1 LFQDAKLFRVRKFDF
16 HLRHLLVIGILAIS
30 FSISAMVRSQAA
42 DYGFQLNEFDPFFN
56 YRATQYLLDNGLN
69 AYVHWHDTM
78 SWYPTGRDVFSTSQ
92 VPLHVTDA
100 ILYKIFG
107 GGTSLY
113 DFTIIFPVI
122 FGSMTA
128 IVIFALVRVLG
139 GTSAGLFASLF
150 VAISPPIIVRGTIG
164 WFKSEPLGLF
174 YGLLGVYLFLSG
186 LKSENKKIAISKLVG
201 GGFFLAL
208 GFASW
213 GGIEFFLLPLGIFFI
228 ALPFI
233 RKDHNFLLWAVP
245 LFVAV
250 TMIISGGL
258 FARPG
263 PSFVFGARGLA
274 MIGPTILLVI
284 IIFIQKYSK
293 EQHRIR
299 NSLLVLVAL
308 IIIGGA
314 VLSVTA
320 FGSVSFRYLN
330 AMNPFLTSEDPLVDS
345 VAEHATPTLAQNF
358 SYFSV
363 LMLFAGLG
371 IWLEFRKKN
380 GDQNSSIFSLKNEM
394 IVFALIIGIAGA
406 YAGSTFSR
414 LELLTAT
421 SVIILSS
428 IGLAALVSSVLK
440 QENKQ
445 LHITEPPKKGGSAR
459 KETPTKKT
467 IDLFGRVPKIAFVAV
482 IVALLIVPS
491 LYPVNANWISMTK
504 SPPTILNGGSNF
516 AISTSDWPDAL
527 NWIKNNTPTNSVV
540 ASWWDY
546 GYWIQTLGGRTTLAD
561 NATIDTSVIANIA
574 RILMSSPDDAWNML
588 NKAGANYVL
597 VYVVGQKFTSN
608 NQDLYILGGGGDESK
623 KQWFMKI
630 GGLDSSKYLQD
641 DSFTPTDYFW
651 QDTLLGK
658 MFPFTPLTY
667 YDPNTHNESPTY
679 TTGYTA
685 IYSKTIKYPANGTG
699 PLRLVYSS
707 QSLDRKDSGVFSGVL
722 IYQVNP
728 DYKPHAVI
736 PSSTLQRNSS
746 SILPQNNSTIVKPT
760 TITGS
765 SGNIAVID
773 TKFGEIKFRLFDNI
787 APKTTANFVKL
798 ANSGFYN
805 GTIFH
810 RIMPGFVIQGGD
822 PNTIKGDRSTWG
834 LGDAG
839 HTVPPE
845 FSTSLNFT
853 KYMVG
858 MARGVD
864 VNSGSSQFFITLGDA
879 PWLNDQYTLFG
890 EVVSGQDVVDKIA
903 SLKTTTDN
911 NQPVDAD
918 SARVSKISIET
929 SNNTAK

>member
-1 LFQDAKLFRVRKFDF
+1 VKKFDF
-16 HLRHLLVIGILAIS
+16 HLRHLLVIGILIIS
-30 FSISAMVRSQAA
+30 FSISALVRSQAA

-78 SWYPTGRDVFSTSQ
+78 SWYPTGRDVFATAQ

-100 ILYKIFG
+100 VLYKIFG
-107 GGTSLY
+107 GGMSLY
-113 DFTIIFPVI
+113 DFTIIFPVV

-128 IVIFALVRVLG
+128 IIIFALVRVLA

-150 VAISPPIIVRGTIG
+150 FALSPPIIVRGTIG

-186 LKSENKKIAISKLVG
+186 LKSKNKKVAIAKLVG
-201 GGFFLAL
+201 GGFFLAV

-213 GGIEFFLLPLGIFFI
+213 GGIEFFLLPLGLFFV

-233 RKDHNFLLWAVP
+233 RKDHKFLLWAVP
-245 LFVAV
+245 LFVAI
-250 TMIISGGL
+250 TMIIAGGL

-263 PSFVFGARGLA
+263 PSFVFGVRGLA
-274 MIGPTILLVI
+274 MIGPAILLVVI
-284 IIFIQKYSK
+284 ILIQKYSK
-293 EQHRIR
+293 EQHRMR
-299 NSLLVLVAL
+299 NSLLVLAAL
-308 IIIGGA
+308 VIIGGA
-314 VLSVTA
+314 VLASSSMH
-320 FGSVSFRYLN
+320 SVSFRYLN
-330 AMNPFLTSEDPLVDS
+330 AINPFLTSEDPLVDS

-358 SYFSV
+358 SYFSI

-371 IWLEFRKKN
+371 IWLAFRKKN
-380 GDQNSSIFSLKNEM
+380 GDPNASIFSLKNEM
-394 IVFALIIGIAGA
+394 IVFALIIGIVGA

-428 IGLAALVSSVLK
+428 IGLAIVTADIFKRGNKPVTFVESS
-440 QENKQ
+440 
-445 LHITEPPKKGGSAR
+445 KKGGGSK
-459 KETPTKKT
+459 KEIPTKKT
-467 IDLFGRVPKIAFVAV
+467 NEFLGRVPKIAFVV
-482 IVALLIVPS
+482 VVVALLLVPT
-491 LYPVNANWISMTK
+491 LYPVDANWISITK

-516 AISTSDWPDAL
+516 AIATNDWPDAL
-527 NWIKNNTPTNSVV
+527 NWIKNNTPKDSVV

-546 GYWIQTLGGRTTLAD
+546 GYWVQTLGERKTLAD

-574 RILMSSPDDAWNML
+574 RMLLASPDEAWKML

-597 VYVVGQKFTSN
+597 VYVVGQKFVSN
-608 NQDLYILGGGGDESK
+608 GQDLYILGGGGDESK

-630 GGLDSSKYLQD
+630 GGLDSTKFLQD

-651 QDTLLGK
+651 KNTLLGQ

-685 IYSKTIKYPANGTG
+685 IYSKTVKYAENGTG

-707 QSLDRKDSGVFSGVL
+707 PSLDRKDSGVISGVL

-728 DYKPHAVI
+728 DYKSLTGTTSA
-736 PSSTLQRNSS
+736 STQGNSS
-746 SILPQNNSTIVKPT
+746 STSALQGNSSSTTTVNSTST
-760 TITGS
+760 TTTSGS
-765 SGNIAVID
+765 IAVIN
-773 TKFGEIKFRLFDNI
+773 TKFGEIKFKLFDNV
-787 APKTTANFVKL
+787 APKTTANFIKL
-798 ANSGFYN
+798 ANSGFYDN
-805 GTIFH
+805 TVFH

-839 HTVPPE
+839 YTIPPE
-845 FSTSLNFT
+845 FSSSLNFT

-858 MARGVD
+858 MARGND
-864 VNSGSSQFFITLGDA
+864 VNSGSSQFFITVGDA
-879 PWLNDQYTLFG
+879 PWLNNQYTLFG
-890 EVVSGQDVVDKIA
+890 QVVSGQDVVDKIA
-903 SLKTTTDN
+903 ALKTDSTT
-911 NQPVDAD
+911 NQPVDAEA
-918 SARVSKISIET
+918 ARVTTIAIESSNSTSK
-929 SNNTAK
+929 

>member
-1 LFQDAKLFRVRKFDF
+1 MLQDAKLFSVRKFDF
-16 HLRHLLVIGILAIS
+16 HLRHLLVIGILIIS
-30 FSISAMVRSQAA
+30 FSISALVRSQAA

-56 YRATQYLLDNGLN
+56 YRATQYLVDNGLN
-69 AYVHWHDTM
+69 AYVHWHDDM
-78 SWYPTGRDVFSTSQ
+78 SWYPTGRDVFATAQ

-100 ILYKIFG
+100 VLYKIFG
-107 GGTSLY
+107 GGMSLY
-113 DFTIIFPVI
+113 DFTIIFPVV
-122 FGSMTA
+122 FGSMTT

-150 VAISPPIIVRGTIG
+150 FALSPPIIVRGTIG

-186 LKSENKKIAISKLVG
+186 LKSENKKIAVSKLVG
-201 GGFFLAL
+201 GGFFLAV

-213 GGIEFFLLPLGIFFI
+213 GGIEFFLLPLGLFFI

-233 RKDHNFLLWAVP
+233 RKDHKFLLWAVP

-250 TMIISGGL
+250 TMIIAGGL

-263 PSFVFGARGLA
+263 PTFVFGMRGFA
-274 MIGPTILLVI
+274 MIGPAILLVI
-284 IIFIQKYSK
+284 TILIQKYSK

-299 NSLLVLVAL
+299 NSLLALAAL
-308 IIIGGA
+308 IIIGLV
-314 VLSVTA
+314 VLSA
-320 FGSVSFRYLN
+320 GSLHSASFRYLN

-371 IWLEFRKKN
+371 IWLVFRKRN
-380 GDQNSSIFSLKNEM
+380 GDPNASRFSIKNEM
-394 IVFALIIGIAGA
+394 IVFALIIGIVGA
-406 YAGSTFSR
+406 YSGSTFSR

-428 IGLAALVSSVLK
+428 IGLAILIKDILKRQNTPVKFVESS
-440 QENKQ
+440 
-445 LHITEPPKKGGSAR
+445 KKGTGSK
-459 KETPTKKT
+459 KEIPTKKT
-467 IDLFGRVPKIAFVAV
+467 SELLGRIPKIAFVAV
-482 IVALLIVPS
+482 IVALLLVPT
-491 LYPVNANWISMTK
+491 LYPVNANWITITK

-527 NWIKNNTPTNSVV
+527 NWIKNNTPKDSVV

-546 GYWIQTLGGRTTLAD
+546 GYWVQTLGERKTLAD
-561 NATIDTSVIANIA
+561 NSTVDTNIIANIA
-574 RILMSSPDDAWNML
+574 RMLLASPDEAWKML

-597 VYVVGQKFTSN
+597 VYVVGQKFVSN
-608 NQDLYILGGGGDESK
+608 GQDLYVLGGGGDESK

-630 GGLDSSKYLQD
+630 GGLDSTKFLQD

-651 QDTLLGK
+651 DNTLLGK

-667 YDPNTHNESPTY
+667 FDPNTHNESPTY
-679 TTGYTA
+679 TSGYTA
-685 IYSKTIKYPANGTG
+685 IYSKTVKYDANSNG

-707 QSLDRKDSGVFSGVL
+707 PSLDRKDSGVFSGVL

-728 DYKPHAVI
+728 DYK
-736 PSSTLQRNSS
+736 SSTASTSTSQGNSS
-746 SILPQNNSTIVKPT
+746 STTTTPT
-760 TITGS
+760 TTTAPTTATTPSG
-765 SGNIAVID
+765 GNIAVIS
-773 TKFGEIKFRLFDNI
+773 TKFGDIKFRLFDNV

-798 ANSGFYN
+798 ANSGFYDN
-805 GTIFH
+805 TVFH

-839 HTVPPE
+839 YTIPPE
-845 FSTSLNFT
+845 FSSTLNFT

-858 MARGVD
+858 MARGND
-864 VNSGSSQFFITLGDA
+864 VNSGSSQFFITVGDA

-903 SLKTTTDN
+903 SLKTDPTT
-911 NQPVDAD
+911 NQPVDAET
-918 SARVSKISIET
+918 ARVNTITIES
-929 SNNTAK
+929 SNSTK

>member
-1 LFQDAKLFRVRKFDF
+1 
-16 HLRHLLVIGILAIS
+16 
-30 FSISAMVRSQAA
+30 MVRSQAA

-56 YRATQYLLDNGLN
+56 YRATQYLLDNGLD

-78 SWYPTGRDVFSTSQ
+78 SWYPAGRDVFDTAQ

-100 ILYKIFG
+100 VLYKIFG
-107 GGTSLY
+107 GGMSLY
-113 DFTIIFPVI
+113 DFTIIFPVV
-122 FGSMTA
+122 FGSMTV

-150 VAISPPIIVRGTIG
+150 FALSPPIIVRGTIG

-186 LKSENKKIAISKLVG
+186 LKSKNKKVAAAKMVG
-201 GGFFLAL
+201 GGFFLAT

-213 GGIEFFLLPLGIFFI
+213 GGIEFFLLPLGLFFV

-250 TMIISGGL
+250 TMVISGGL

-263 PSFVFGARGLA
+263 PTFVFGMRGFA

-293 EQHRIR
+293 EQHRMR
-299 NSLLVLVAL
+299 NSLLALAALV
-308 IIIGGA
+308 IIGGM
-314 VLSVTA
+314 VLSSGA
-320 FGSVSFRYLN
+320 FHSTSFRYLN
-330 AMNPFLTSEDPLVDS
+330 AMDPFLTSEDPLVDS

-371 IWLEFRKKN
+371 IWLVFRKKN
-380 GDQNSSIFSLKNEM
+380 GDENTSKFSLRNEM
-394 IVFALIIGIAGA
+394 IVFALIIGIVGA
-406 YAGSTFSR
+406 YSGSTFSR

-428 IGLAALVSSVLK
+428 IGLAILVTDILK
-440 QENKQ
+440 KENKQ
-445 LHITEPPKKGGSAR
+445 VKVIESSNKGTTRTR
-459 KETPTKKT
+459 KETTPIKKT
-467 IDLFGRVPKIAFVAV
+467 SDLLGRIPKIAFVAV
-482 IVALLIVPS
+482 IVALFLVPT
-491 LYPVNANWISMTK
+491 LYPVNGNWISITK

-527 NWIKNNTPTNSVV
+527 NWLKTNTPKDSVV

-546 GYWIQTLGGRTTLAD
+546 GYWIQTLGERTTIAD
-561 NATIDTSVIANIA
+561 NATVDTNVIANIA
-574 RILMSSPDDAWNML
+574 RMLLDSPDEAW
-588 NKAGANYVL
+588 KALKKMGANYVL
-597 VYVVGQKFTSN
+597 VYVVGQKFVSN
-608 NQDLYILGGGGDESK
+608 GQDLYVLGGGGDESK

-630 GGLDSSKYLQD
+630 GGLDSSKFLQD
-641 DSFTPTDYFW
+641 DAFTPTDYFW
-651 QDTLLGK
+651 QNTLLGQ

-667 YDPNTHNESPTY
+667 YDSNTHNESPTY

-685 IYSKTIKYPANGTG
+685 IYSKTIKYPSNGNG

-707 QSLDRKDSGVFSGVL
+707 ASLNRTDSGVFSGVL

-728 DYKPHAVI
+728 DYQSQNVT
-736 PSSTLQRNSS
+736 SSTNS
-746 SILPQNNSTIVKPT
+746 NSQGSGSVTPTIKPT
-760 TITGS
+760 TTTSNG
-765 SGNIAVID
+765 GNIAVID
-773 TKFGEIKFRLFDNI
+773 TKFGEIKFKFFNNV
-787 APKTTANFVKL
+787 APQTTTNFVNL
-798 ANSGFYN
+798 ANSGFYD
-805 GTIFH
+805 GTVFH
-810 RIMPGFVIQGGD
+810 RIIPGFMIQGGD

-834 LGDAG
+834 LGDSG
-839 HTVPPE
+839 HTIPPE
-845 FSTSLNFT
+845 FSSNMNFT

-858 MARGVD
+858 MARSTD
-864 VNSGSSQFFITLGDA
+864 VNSGSSQFFITVGDA
-879 PWLNDQYTLFG
+879 PWLNNQYTLFG
-890 EVVSGQDVVDKIA
+890 QVVSGQDVVDKIA
-903 SLKTTTDN
+903 ALQTDPAT

-918 SARVSKISIET
+918 AARVSKISIES
-929 SNNTAK
+929 SNSTTK

>member
-1 LFQDAKLFRVRKFDF
+1 MFQDAKLFSVRKFDF
-16 HLRHLLVIGILAIS
+16 HLRHLLVIGILIIS
-30 FSISAMVRSQAA
+30 FSISALVRSQAA

-56 YRATQYLLDNGLN
+56 YRATQYLIDNGLN
-69 AYVHWHDTM
+69 AYVHWHDDM
-78 SWYPTGRDVFSTSQ
+78 SWYPVGRDVFATAQ

-100 ILYKIFG
+100 VLYEIFG
-107 GGTSLY
+107 GGMSLY
-113 DFTIIFPVI
+113 DFTIIFPVV
-122 FGSMTA
+122 FGSMTT

-150 VAISPPIIVRGTIG
+150 FALSPPIIVRGTIG

-186 LKSENKKIAISKLVG
+186 LKSENKKIAISKLIG
-201 GGFFLAL
+201 GGFFLAV

-213 GGIEFFLLPLGIFFI
+213 GGIEFFLLPLGLFFI

-233 RKDHNFLLWAVP
+233 RKDHKFLLWAVP

-250 TMIISGGL
+250 TMLIAGGL

-263 PSFVFGARGLA
+263 PTFVFGMRGFA
-274 MIGPTILLVI
+274 MIGPAILLVI
-284 IIFIQKYSK
+284 IILIQKYSK

-299 NSLLVLVAL
+299 NSLLALAALV
-308 IIIGGA
+308 IIGVV
-314 VLSVTA
+314 VLSA
-320 FGSVSFRYLN
+320 GSLGSASFRYLN

-371 IWLEFRKKN
+371 IWLVFRKRN
-380 GDQNSSIFSLKNEM
+380 GDPNASRFSIKNEM
-394 IVFALIIGIAGA
+394 IVFALIIGIVGA
-406 YAGSTFSR
+406 YSGSTFSR

-428 IGLAALVSSVLK
+428 IGLAILIKDILKRQNAPVKFVESS
-440 QENKQ
+440 
-445 LHITEPPKKGGSAR
+445 KKGTGSK
-459 KETPTKKT
+459 KEVPTKKT
-467 IDLFGRVPKIAFVAV
+467 SELLGRIPKIAFVAV
-482 IVALLIVPS
+482 IVALLLVPT
-491 LYPVNANWISMTK
+491 LYPVNANWITITK

-527 NWIKNNTPTNSVV
+527 NWIKNNTPKDSVV

-546 GYWIQTLGGRTTLAD
+546 GYWVQTLGERKTLAD
-561 NATIDTSVIANIA
+561 NSTVDTNIIANIA
-574 RILMSSPDDAWNML
+574 RMLLASPDEAWKML

-597 VYVVGQKFTSN
+597 VYVVGQKFVSN
-608 NQDLYILGGGGDESK
+608 GQDLYILGGGGDESK

-630 GGLDSSKYLQD
+630 GGLDSTKFLQD

-651 QDTLLGK
+651 SNTLLGK

-685 IYSKTIKYPANGTG
+685 IYSKTVKYDANSNG

-707 QSLDRKDSGVFSGVL
+707 PSLDRKDSGVFSGVL

-728 DYKPHAVI
+728 DYK
-736 PSSTLQRNSS
+736 SSTTSTTSTSQGNSS
-746 SILPQNNSTIVKPT
+746 STTTTPT
-760 TITGS
+760 TTTAPTTVTTPSG
-765 SGNIAVID
+765 GNIAVIS
-773 TKFGEIKFRLFDNI
+773 TKFGDIKFRLFDNV
-787 APKTTANFVKL
+787 APKTTANFIKL
-798 ANSGFYN
+798 ANSGFYDK
-805 GTIFH
+805 TVFH

-839 HTVPPE
+839 YTIPPE
-845 FSTSLNFT
+845 FSSTLNFT

-858 MARGVD
+858 MARGND
-864 VNSGSSQFFITLGDA
+864 VNSGSSQFFITVGDA
-879 PWLNDQYTLFG
+879 PWLNNQYTLFG
-890 EVVSGQDVVDKIA
+890 QVVSGQDVVDQIA
-903 SLKTTTDN
+903 SLKTDPTT
-911 NQPVDAD
+911 NQPVDAET
-918 SARVSKISIET
+918 ARVNTITIES
-929 SNNTAK
+929 SNSTK

>member
-1 LFQDAKLFRVRKFDF
+1 MQDTKLFTVGKFDF
-16 HLRHLLVIGILAIS
+16 HLRHLIVIGVLIIS
-30 FSISAMVRSQAA
+30 FSISAMIRSQAA

-56 YRATQYLLDNGLN
+56 YRATQYLVDNGLN
-69 AYVHWHDTM
+69 AYVHWHDDM
-78 SWYPTGRDVFSTSQ
+78 SWFPTGRDVFATAQ

-100 ILYKIFG
+100 VLYKIFG

-113 DFTIIFPVI
+113 DFTIIFPVV

-150 VAISPPIIVRGTIG
+150 FALSPPIIVRGTIG

-186 LKSENKKIAISKLVG
+186 LKSENKKIAVAKLIG
-201 GGFFLAL
+201 GGFFLAT

-213 GGIEFFLLPLGIFFI
+213 GGIEFFLLPLGLFFI
-228 ALPFI
+228 TLPFI

-250 TMIISGGL
+250 TMAISGGL

-263 PSFVFGARGLA
+263 PTFVFGMRGFA
-274 MIGPTILLVI
+274 MIGPAVLLVI

-293 EQHRIR
+293 EQHRMR
-299 NSLLVLVAL
+299 NSLIALAAL
-308 IIIGGA
+308 IIIG
-314 VLSVTA
+314 VLILSAGVFHST
-320 FGSVSFRYLN
+320 SFRYLN

-371 IWLEFRKKN
+371 IWLVFRKKN
-380 GDQNSSIFSLKNEM
+380 GDENTARFSIRNEM
-394 IVFALIIGIAGA
+394 IVFALIIGIVGA
-406 YAGSTFSR
+406 YSGSTFSR

-428 IGLAALVSSVLK
+428 IGLAILVADILK

-445 LHITEPPKKGGSAR
+445 VKTIESLKKGTTQTR
-459 KETPTKKT
+459 KETTTIRKN
-467 IDLFGRVPKIAFVAV
+467 IDLLGRIPKIAFVAV
-482 IVALLIVPS
+482 IVALLLVPT
-491 LYPVNANWISMTK
+491 LYPVNANWISITK

-527 NWIKNNTPTNSVV
+527 NWIKNNTPKDSVV

-546 GYWIQTLGGRTTLAD
+546 GYWVQTLGERKTLAD
-561 NATIDTSVIANIA
+561 NATVDTNVIANIA
-574 RILMSSPDDAWNML
+574 RMLLKSPDEAWKTLNNM
-588 NKAGANYVL
+588 GANYVL
-597 VYVVGQKFTSN
+597 VYVVGQKFVSN
-608 NQDLYILGGGGDESK
+608 GQDLYVLGGGGDESK

-630 GGLDSSKYLQD
+630 GGIDSSKFLQD
-641 DSFTPTDYFW
+641 DSFTPTNYFW
-651 QDTLLGK
+651 QNTLLGQ

-679 TTGYTA
+679 NTGYTA
-685 IYSKTIKYPANGTG
+685 IYSKTVKYPANGTG

-707 QSLDRKDSGVFSGVL
+707 PSLDRKDSGVFSGVL

-728 DYKPHAVI
+728 DYISQKGI
-736 PSSTLQRNSS
+736 SSTNALQGNSS
-746 SILPQNNSTIVKPT
+746 SGTTAVKPT
-760 TITGS
+760 TATGS
-765 SGNIAVID
+765 GGNIAVID
-773 TKFGEIKFRLFDNI
+773 TKFGEIKFQLFDNV
-787 APKTTANFVKL
+787 APQTTANFIKL
-798 ANSGFYN
+798 ANSGFYD
-805 GTIFH
+805 GTVFH
-810 RIMPGFVIQGGD
+810 RIIPGFMIQGGD

-834 LGDAG
+834 LGDSG
-839 HTVPPE
+839 HTIPPE
-845 FSTSLNFT
+845 FSSSLNFT

-858 MARGVD
+858 MARSSD
-864 VNSGSSQFFITLGDA
+864 VNSGSSQFFITVGDA
-879 PWLNDQYTLFG
+879 PWLNNQYTLFG
-890 EVVSGQDVVDKIA
+890 EVVSGQDVVDRIA
-903 SLKTTTDN
+903 QLQTTPDN

-918 SARVSKISIET
+918 AARVSKISIES
-929 SNNTAK
+929 SNSTAK

>member
-1 LFQDAKLFRVRKFDF
+1 LIQDAKLFTVRKFDF
-16 HLRHLLVIGILAIS
+16 HLRHLLVIGILIIS
-30 FSISAMVRSQAA
+30 FSISALVRSQAA

-78 SWYPTGRDVFSTSQ
+78 SWYPQGRDVFDTAQ

-100 ILYKIFG
+100 VLYKIFG
-107 GGTSLY
+107 GGMSLY
-113 DFTIIFPVI
+113 DFTIIFPVV
-122 FGSMTA
+122 FGSMTV

-150 VAISPPIIVRGTIG
+150 FALSPPIIVRGTIG

-186 LKSENKKIAISKLVG
+186 LKSENKKIAAAKMVG
-201 GGFFLAL
+201 GGFFLAT

-213 GGIEFFLLPLGIFFI
+213 GGIEFFLLPLGLFFV

-263 PSFVFGARGLA
+263 PTFVFGMRGFA

-293 EQHRIR
+293 EQHRMR
-299 NSLLVLVAL
+299 NSLLALAALV
-308 IIIGGA
+308 IIGGA
-314 VLSVTA
+314 VLSSGA
-320 FGSVSFRYLN
+320 FHSTSFRYLN
-330 AMNPFLTSEDPLVDS
+330 AMDPFLTSEDPLVDS

-371 IWLEFRKKN
+371 IWLVFRKKN
-380 GDQNSSIFSLKNEM
+380 GDENTSRFSLRNEM
-394 IVFALIIGIAGA
+394 IVFALIIGIVGA
-406 YAGSTFSR
+406 YSGSTFSR

-428 IGLAALVSSVLK
+428 IGLAILVGDILK
-440 QENKQ
+440 KENKQ
-445 LHITEPPKKGGSAR
+445 VKVIESSNKGTTRTR
-459 KETPTKKT
+459 KETTPIKKT
-467 IDLFGRVPKIAFVAV
+467 SDLLGRVPKIAFVAV
-482 IVALLIVPS
+482 IVALFLVPT
-491 LYPVNANWISMTK
+491 LYPANGNWISMTK

-527 NWIKNNTPTNSVV
+527 NWLKTNTPKDSVV

-546 GYWIQTLGGRTTLAD
+546 GYWIQTMGERTTIAD
-561 NATIDTSVIANIA
+561 NATVDTNVIANIA
-574 RILMSSPDDAWNML
+574 RMLLDSPDDAW
-588 NKAGANYVL
+588 KALKKMGANYVL
-597 VYVVGQKFTSN
+597 VYVVGQKFVSN
-608 NQDLYILGGGGDESK
+608 GQDLYVLGGGGDESK

-630 GGLDSSKYLQD
+630 GGLDSSKFLQD
-641 DSFTPTDYFW
+641 DAFTPTDYFW
-651 QDTLLGK
+651 QNTLLGQ

-685 IYSKTIKYPANGTG
+685 IYSKTIKYPSNGNG

-707 QSLDRKDSGVFSGVL
+707 ASLNRTDSGVFSGVL

-728 DYKPHAVI
+728 DYQSQNVT
-736 PSSTLQRNSS
+736 SSTNS
-746 SILPQNNSTIVKPT
+746 NSQGSGSVTPTIKPT
-760 TITGS
+760 TTTSNG
-765 SGNIAVID
+765 GNIAVID
-773 TKFGEIKFRLFDNI
+773 TKFGEIKFKFFNNV
-787 APKTTANFVKL
+787 APQTTTNFVNL
-798 ANSGFYN
+798 ANSGFYD
-805 GTIFH
+805 GTVFH
-810 RIMPGFVIQGGD
+810 RIIPGFMIQGGD

-834 LGDAG
+834 LGDSG
-839 HTVPPE
+839 HTIPPE
-845 FSTSLNFT
+845 FSSNMNFT

-858 MARGVD
+858 MARSSD
-864 VNSGSSQFFITLGDA
+864 VNSGSSQFFITVGDA
-879 PWLNDQYTLFG
+879 PWLNNQYTLFG
-890 EVVSGQDVVDKIA
+890 QVVSGQDVVDKIA
-903 SLKTTTDN
+903 SLQTDPTT
-911 NQPVDAD
+911 NQPVNAD
-918 SARVSKISIET
+918 DARVSKISIES
-929 SNNTAK
+929 SNSTK

>member
-1 LFQDAKLFRVRKFDF
+1 LIQDAKLFTVRKFDF
-16 HLRHLLVIGILAIS
+16 HLRHLLVIGILVIS

-56 YRATQYLLDNGLN
+56 YRATQYLLDHGLD
-69 AYVHWHDTM
+69 AYVHWHDDM
-78 SWYPTGRDVFSTSQ
+78 SWYPTGRDVFSTAQ

-107 GGTSLY
+107 DGTSLY
-113 DFTIIFPVI
+113 DFTIIFPVV

-150 VAISPPIIVRGTIG
+150 FALSPPIIVRGTIG

-186 LKSENKKIAISKLVG
+186 LKSENKKIAIAKLVG
-201 GGFFLAL
+201 GGFFLAV

-213 GGIEFFLLPLGIFFI
+213 GGIEFFLIPMGLFFI

-233 RKDHNFLLWAVP
+233 RKDHNFLIWAVP

-250 TMIISGGL
+250 TMMISGGL

-263 PSFVFGARGLA
+263 PAFVFGARGLV
-274 MIGPTILLVI
+274 MIGPAILLVI
-284 IIFIQKYSK
+284 IILVQKYSK
-293 EQHRIR
+293 EQYRMR
-299 NSLLVLVAL
+299 NSLLALVVLLV
-308 IIIGGA
+308 IGGVIFSGGILHSA
-314 VLSVTA
+314 
-320 FGSVSFRYLN
+320 SFRYLN
-330 AMNPFLTSEDPLVDS
+330 AVNPFLTSEDPLVDS

-358 SYFSV
+358 SYFSI

-371 IWLEFRKKN
+371 IWLVFKKRN
-380 GDQNSSIFSLKNEM
+380 GDRDTRFSLKNEM
-394 IVFALIIGIAGA
+394 IIFALIMGIVGA

-428 IGLAALVSSVLK
+428 IGLAILVADILK
-440 QENKQ
+440 RENKPMK
-445 LHITEPPKKGGSAR
+445 IIESTKKGTNAK
-459 KETPTKKT
+459 KEIPAKKT
-467 IDLFGRVPKIAFVAV
+467 SDLLGRVPKIAFVAV
-482 IVALLIVPS
+482 IVALLLVPA
-491 LYPVNANWISMTK
+491 LYPVNANWISITK

-516 AISTSDWPDAL
+516 AISTDDWPSAL
-527 NWIKNNTPTNSVV
+527 NWIKNNTPKDSVV

-546 GYWIQTLGGRTTLAD
+546 GYWVQTLGERKSLAD
-561 NATIDTSVIANIA
+561 NATIDTKVIANIA
-574 RILMSSPDDAWNML
+574 RMLLSSPDEAWKML
-588 NKAGANYVL
+588 KDSGSNYVL

-608 NQDLYILGGGGDESK
+608 SQDLYILGGGGDESK

-630 GGLDSSKYLQD
+630 GGLDSSKFLQD
-641 DSFTPTDYFW
+641 DSFTPTEYFW
-651 QDTLLGK
+651 QNTLLGK

-667 YDPNTHNESPTY
+667 YDPNTHNESPSY
-679 TTGYTA
+679 STGYTG

-699 PLRLVYSS
+699 PLRLMYSS
-707 QSLDRKDSGVFSGVL
+707 PSLDRKDSGVFSGVL

-728 DYKPHAVI
+728 DYKPQAEI
-736 PSSTLQRNSS
+736 PSPSISQGNSS
-746 SILPQNNSTIVKPT
+746 GIKPT
-760 TITGS
+760 STAT
-765 SGNIAVID
+765 SGDIAMIN
-773 TKFGEIKFRLFDNI
+773 TKFGEIKFRLLDNV
-787 APKTTANFVKL
+787 APKTTANFIKL
-798 ANSGFYN
+798 AKSGFYD

-810 RIMPGFVIQGGD
+810 RIVPGFVIQGGD
-822 PNTIKGDRSTWG
+822 PNTIKGPRSTWG

-839 HTVPPE
+839 YTIQPE
-845 FSTSLNFT
+845 FSTSAKFT

-858 MARGVD
+858 MARGSD

-879 PWLNDQYTLFG
+879 SWLNDQYTLFG

-903 SLKTTTDN
+903 SLKTNSDS
-911 NQPVDAD
+911 QPEDAD
-918 SARVSKISIET
+918 SARVTAIGVES
-929 SNNTAK
+929 SNSTIK

>member
-1 LFQDAKLFRVRKFDF
+1 MLQDAKLFTVRKFDF
-16 HLRHLLVIGILAIS
+16 HLRHLLVIGILAVS
-30 FSISAMVRSQAA
+30 FSVSAMVRSQAA

-69 AYVHWHDTM
+69 AYVHWHDDM
-78 SWYPTGRDVFSTSQ
+78 SWYPTGRDVFSTAQ

-113 DFTIIFPVI
+113 DFTIIFPVV

-150 VAISPPIIVRGTIG
+150 FAISPPIIVRGTIG

-201 GGFFLAL
+201 GGFFLAI

-213 GGIEFFLLPLGIFFI
+213 GGIEFFLLPLGLFFV

-233 RKDHNFLLWAVP
+233 RKDHKFLIWAVP

-263 PSFVFGARGLA
+263 PSFVFGVRGLA
-274 MIGPTILLVI
+274 MIGPAILLVVI
-284 IIFIQKYSK
+284 ILVQKYSK
-293 EQHRIR
+293 EQYRLR
-299 NSLLVLVAL
+299 NSLLVMAALLV
-308 IIIGGA
+308 IGGVILA
-314 VLSVTA
+314 ASGTH
-320 FGSVSFRYLN
+320 SVSFRYLN
-330 AMNPFLTSEDPLVDS
+330 AVNPFLTSEDPLVDS

-358 SYFSV
+358 SYFSI

-371 IWLEFRKKN
+371 IWLVFRNKN
-380 GDQNSSIFSLKNEM
+380 GDPSASRFSIRNEM
-394 IVFALIIGIAGA
+394 IVFALIIGMVGA

-421 SVIILSS
+421 SVIVLSS
-428 IGLAALVSSVLK
+428 IGLAALVRDILK
-440 QENKQ
+440 RETKQ
-445 LHITEPPKKGGSAR
+445 AQIVEPSKKGSSR
-459 KETPTKKT
+459 KDAPTKKT
-467 IDLFGRVPKIAFVAV
+467 IDLLGRIPKIAFVAV
-482 IVALLIVPS
+482 IVALLLVPA
-491 LYPVNANWISMTK
+491 LYPVNANWISITK

-527 NWIKNNTPTNSVV
+527 NWIKNNTPKDSVV

-546 GYWIQTLGGRTTLAD
+546 GYWVQTLGERKTLAD

-574 RILMSSPDDAWNML
+574 RMLLSSPDEGWKML

-608 NQDLYILGGGGDESK
+608 GQDLYILGGGGDESK
-623 KQWFMKI
+623 KQWFIKI
-630 GGLDSSKYLQD
+630 GGLDSSKFLQD
-641 DSFTPTDYFW
+641 DSFTPTSYFW
-651 QDTLLGK
+651 QNTLLGQ
-658 MFPFTPLTY
+658 MFPFTPVTY
-667 YDPNTHNESPTY
+667 YDPNTHTESQTY
-679 TTGYTA
+679 STGYTG
-685 IYSKTIKYPANGTG
+685 IYSKTIKYPENGNG
-699 PLRLVYSS
+699 PLRLVYTSS
-707 QSLDRKDSGVFSGVL
+707 SLNRTDSGVFSGVL

-728 DYKPHAVI
+728 DYKVGTVI
-736 PSSTLQRNSS
+736 TPPVTM
-746 SILPQNNSTIVKPT
+746 PENNSTTTPVKPT
-760 TITGS
+760 GTTTSNSGS
-765 SGNIAVID
+765 IAVID
-773 TKFGEIKFRLFDNI
+773 TKFGEIKFKFFDGI
-787 APKTTANFVKL
+787 APKTVANFVNL
-798 ANSGFYN
+798 ANSGFYD
-805 GTIFH
+805 GTVFH

-822 PNTIKGDRSTWG
+822 PNTIKGDKSTWG
-834 LGDAG
+834 LGNG
-839 HTVPPE
+839 PNTVPPE
-845 FSTSLNFT
+845 FTTSMNFT
-853 KYMVG
+853 KGMVG
-858 MARGVD
+858 MARSSD
-864 VNSGSSQFFITLGDA
+864 PNSGSSQFFITLGDA

-890 EVVSGQDVVDKIA
+890 QVISGQDVVDKIA
-903 SLKTTTDN
+903 ALQTTDT
-911 NQPVDAD
+911 NQPVDVE
-918 SARVSKISIET
+918 SARVSKISIEQ
-929 SNNTAK
+929 SNSTTK

>member
-1 LFQDAKLFRVRKFDF
+1 MQDAKLFSVRKFDF
-16 HLRHLLVIGILAIS
+16 HLRHLLVIGILIIS
-30 FSISAMVRSQAA
+30 FSISALVRSQAA

-56 YRATQYLLDNGLN
+56 YRATQYLVDNGLN
-69 AYVHWHDTM
+69 AYVHWHDDM
-78 SWYPTGRDVFSTSQ
+78 SWYPTGRDVFATAQ

-100 ILYKIFG
+100 VLYKIFG
-107 GGTSLY
+107 GGMSLY
-113 DFTIIFPVI
+113 DFTIIFPVV

-150 VAISPPIIVRGTIG
+150 FALSPPIIVRGTIG

-186 LKSENKKIAISKLVG
+186 IKSENKKIAISKLVG
-201 GGFFLAL
+201 GGFFLAV

-213 GGIEFFLLPLGIFFI
+213 GGIEFFLLPLGLFFI

-233 RKDHNFLLWAVP
+233 RKDHKFLLWAVP

-250 TMIISGGL
+250 TMLIAGGL

-263 PSFVFGARGLA
+263 PTFVFGMRGFA
-274 MIGPTILLVI
+274 MIGPAILLVI

-299 NSLLVLVAL
+299 NSLLALAAL
-308 IIIGGA
+308 IIIGLA
-314 VLSVTA
+314 VLSV
-320 FGSVSFRYLN
+320 GSLGSASFRYLN

-371 IWLEFRKKN
+371 IWLVFRKRN
-380 GDQNSSIFSLKNEM
+380 GDPNASRFSIKNEM
-394 IVFALIIGIAGA
+394 IVFALIIGIVGA
-406 YAGSTFSR
+406 YSGSTFSR

-428 IGLAALVSSVLK
+428 IGLAILIKDILKRQNAPVKFVESS
-440 QENKQ
+440 
-445 LHITEPPKKGGSAR
+445 KKGTGSK
-459 KETPTKKT
+459 KEIPTKKT
-467 IDLFGRVPKIAFVAV
+467 SELLGRIPKIAFVAV
-482 IVALLIVPS
+482 IVALLLVPT
-491 LYPVNANWISMTK
+491 LYPVNANWITITK

-527 NWIKNNTPTNSVV
+527 NWIKNNTPKDSVV

-546 GYWIQTLGGRTTLAD
+546 GYWVQTLGERKTLAD
-561 NATIDTSVIANIA
+561 NSTVDTNIIANIA
-574 RILMSSPDDAWNML
+574 RMLLASPDEAWKML

-597 VYVVGQKFTSN
+597 VYVVGQKFVSN
-608 NQDLYILGGGGDESK
+608 GQDLYVLGGGGDESK

-630 GGLDSSKYLQD
+630 GGLDSTKFLQD

-651 QDTLLGK
+651 SNTLLGK

-667 YDPNTHNESPTY
+667 FDPNTHNESPTY

-685 IYSKTIKYPANGTG
+685 IYSKTIKYDANSNG

-707 QSLDRKDSGVFSGVL
+707 PSLDRKDSGVFSGVL

-728 DYKPHAVI
+728 DYK
-736 PSSTLQRNSS
+736 SSTTSVTSTSQGNSS
-746 SILPQNNSTIVKPT
+746 STTTTTTAPT
-760 TITGS
+760 TTTTPSG
-765 SGNIAVID
+765 GNIAVIS
-773 TKFGEIKFRLFDNI
+773 TKFGDIKFRLFDNV

-798 ANSGFYN
+798 ANSGFYDK
-805 GTIFH
+805 TVFH

-839 HTVPPE
+839 YTIPPE
-845 FSTSLNFT
+845 FSSTLNFT

-858 MARGVD
+858 MARGND
-864 VNSGSSQFFITLGDA
+864 VNSGSSQFFITVGDA
-879 PWLNDQYTLFG
+879 PWLNNQYTLFG
-890 EVVSGQDVVDKIA
+890 QVVSGQDVVDKIA
-903 SLKTTTDN
+903 SLKTDPTT
-911 NQPVDAD
+911 NQPVDAEA
-918 SARVSKISIET
+918 ARVNTITIES
-929 SNNTAK
+929 SNSTK

>member
-1 LFQDAKLFRVRKFDF
+1 MLQDAKLFSIRKFDF
-16 HLRHLLVIGILAIS
+16 HLRHLLVIGILIIS
-30 FSISAMVRSQAA
+30 FSISALVRSQAA

-56 YRATQYLLDNGLN
+56 YRATQYLIDNGLN
-69 AYVHWHDTM
+69 AYVHWHDDM
-78 SWYPTGRDVFSTSQ
+78 SWYPSGRDVFATAQ

-100 ILYKIFG
+100 VLYKIFG
-107 GGTSLY
+107 GGMSLY
-113 DFTIIFPVI
+113 DFTIIFPVV

-150 VAISPPIIVRGTIG
+150 FALSPPIIVRGTIG

-201 GGFFLAL
+201 GGFFLAV

-213 GGIEFFLLPLGIFFI
+213 GGIEFLLLPLGLFFI

-233 RKDHNFLLWAVP
+233 RKDHKFLLWTVP

-250 TMIISGGL
+250 TMLIAGGL

-263 PSFVFGARGLA
+263 PTFVFGMRGFA
-274 MIGPTILLVI
+274 MIGPAILLVI

-299 NSLLVLVAL
+299 NSLLALAAL
-308 IIIGGA
+308 IIIGVV
-314 VLSVTA
+314 VLSA
-320 FGSVSFRYLN
+320 GSLGSASFRYLN

-371 IWLEFRKKN
+371 IWLIFRKRN
-380 GDQNSSIFSLKNEM
+380 GDPNTSRFSIKNEM
-394 IVFALIIGIAGA
+394 IVFALIIGIVGA
-406 YAGSTFSR
+406 YSGSTFSR

-428 IGLAALVSSVLK
+428 IGLAILIKDILKRQNTSVKFVESS
-440 QENKQ
+440 
-445 LHITEPPKKGGSAR
+445 KKGTGSK
-459 KETPTKKT
+459 KEIPTKKT
-467 IDLFGRVPKIAFVAV
+467 SELLGRIPKIAFVAV
-482 IVALLIVPS
+482 IVALLLVPT
-491 LYPVNANWISMTK
+491 LYPVNANWISITK

-527 NWIKNNTPTNSVV
+527 NWIKNNTPKDSVV

-546 GYWIQTLGGRTTLAD
+546 GYWVQTLGERKTLAD
-561 NATIDTSVIANIA
+561 NSTVDTNIIANIA
-574 RILMSSPDDAWNML
+574 RMLLASPDEAWKML

-597 VYVVGQKFTSN
+597 VYVVGQKFVSN
-608 NQDLYILGGGGDESK
+608 GQDLYILGGGGDESK

-630 GGLDSSKYLQD
+630 GGLDSTKFLQD

-651 QDTLLGK
+651 SNTLLGK

-685 IYSKTIKYPANGTG
+685 IYSKTVKYDANSNG

-707 QSLDRKDSGVFSGVL
+707 PSLDRKDSGVFSGVL

-728 DYKPHAVI
+728 DYKSSSTSTTA
-736 PSSTLQRNSS
+736 PSSTLQGNNSS
-746 SILPQNNSTIVKPT
+746 TT
-760 TITGS
+760 TITPTTTPTPSG
-765 SGNIAVID
+765 GNIAVIS
-773 TKFGEIKFRLFDNI
+773 TKFGDIKFRLFDNV

-798 ANSGFYN
+798 ANSGFYDK
-805 GTIFH
+805 TVFH

-839 HTVPPE
+839 YTIPPE
-845 FSTSLNFT
+845 FSSTLNFT

-858 MARGVD
+858 MARGND
-864 VNSGSSQFFITLGDA
+864 VNSGSSQFFITVGDA

-890 EVVSGQDVVDKIA
+890 QVVSGQDVVDKIA
-903 SLKTTTDN
+903 SLKTDPTT
-911 NQPVDAD
+911 NQPVDAET
-918 SARVSKISIET
+918 ARVNTITIES
-929 SNNTAK
+929 SNSTTK

>member
-1 LFQDAKLFRVRKFDF
+1 MFQDAKLFSVRKFDF
-16 HLRHLLVIGILAIS
+16 HLRHLLVIGILIIS
-30 FSISAMVRSQAA
+30 FSISALVRSQAA

-69 AYVHWHDTM
+69 AYVHWHDDM
-78 SWYPTGRDVFSTSQ
+78 SWYPTGRDVFATAQ

-100 ILYKIFG
+100 VLYKIFG
-107 GGTSLY
+107 GGMSLY
-113 DFTIIFPVI
+113 DFTIIFPVV

-150 VAISPPIIVRGTIG
+150 FAISPPIIVRGTIG

-201 GGFFLAL
+201 GGFFLAV

-213 GGIEFFLLPLGIFFI
+213 GGIEFFLLPLGLFFV

-233 RKDHNFLLWAVP
+233 RKDHKFLLWAVP
-245 LFVAV
+245 LFVAI
-250 TMIISGGL
+250 TMVIAGGL

-263 PSFVFGARGLA
+263 PAFVFGVRGLA
-274 MIGPTILLVI
+274 MIGPAILLVVI
-284 IIFIQKYSK
+284 ILIQKYSK

-299 NSLLVLVAL
+299 NSLLVLAAL
-308 IIIGGA
+308 LVIGGV
-314 VLSVTA
+314 VLASSSTH
-320 FGSVSFRYLN
+320 SVSFRYLN
-330 AMNPFLTSEDPLVDS
+330 AINPFLTSEDPLVDS

-358 SYFSV
+358 SYFSI

-371 IWLEFRKKN
+371 IWLVFRKRN
-380 GDQNSSIFSLKNEM
+380 GDANSSRFSIRNEM
-394 IVFALIIGIAGA
+394 IVFALIIGIVGA

-428 IGLAALVSSVLK
+428 IGLAILTADIFKRQNAPVKFVESS
-440 QENKQ
+440 
-445 LHITEPPKKGGSAR
+445 KKGSGSK
-459 KETPTKKT
+459 KEVPTKKT
-467 IDLFGRVPKIAFVAV
+467 SELLGKIPKIAFVV
-482 IVALLIVPS
+482 VVVALLLVPA
-491 LYPVNANWISMTK
+491 LYPANANWISITK

-527 NWIKNNTPTNSVV
+527 NWIKTNTPKDSVV

-546 GYWIQTLGGRTTLAD
+546 GYWVQTLGERKTLAD
-561 NATIDTSVIANIA
+561 NATIDTNVIANIA
-574 RILMSSPDDAWNML
+574 RMLMASPDEAWKML

-597 VYVVGQKFTSN
+597 VYVVGQKFVSN
-608 NQDLYILGGGGDESK
+608 GQDLYILGGGGDESK

-630 GGLDSSKYLQD
+630 GGLDSSKFLQD

-651 QDTLLGK
+651 SNTLLGK

-667 YDPNTHNESPTY
+667 FDPNTHNESPTY

-685 IYSKTIKYPANGTG
+685 IYSKTIKYDANSTG

-707 QSLDRKDSGVFSGVL
+707 PSLDRKDSGVFSGVL

-728 DYKPHAVI
+728 DYKPSATQT
-736 PSSTLQRNSS
+736 STSTQGNSS
-746 SILPQNNSTIVKPT
+746 STTTTTT
-760 TITGS
+760 TITPTTTTPSG
-765 SGNIAVID
+765 GNIAVIS
-773 TKFGEIKFRLFDNI
+773 TKFGDIKFRLFDNV

-798 ANSGFYN
+798 ANSGFYDK
-805 GTIFH
+805 TVFH

-839 HTVPPE
+839 YTIPPE
-845 FSTSLNFT
+845 FSSTLNFT

-858 MARGVD
+858 MARGND
-864 VNSGSSQFFITLGDA
+864 VNSGSSQFFITVGDA
-879 PWLNDQYTLFG
+879 PWLNNQYTLFG

-903 SLKTTTDN
+903 ALKTDPTT
-911 NQPVDAD
+911 NQPVDAEA
-918 SARVSKISIET
+918 ARVNTITIES
-929 SNNTAK
+929 SNSTK

>member
-1 LFQDAKLFRVRKFDF
+1 MIQDSKLFTVGKYDF
-16 HLRHLLVIGILAIS
+16 HLRHLLVIGILIIS

-56 YRATQYLLDNGLN
+56 YRATQYLVDHGLN
-69 AYVHWHDTM
+69 AYVHWHDDM
-78 SWYPTGRDVFSTSQ
+78 SWYPEGRDVFTNAQ

-107 GGTSLY
+107 GGMSLY
-113 DFTIIFPVI
+113 DFTIIFPVV
-122 FGSMTA
+122 FGSMTVV
-128 IVIFALVRVLG
+128 VIFALVRVLG

-150 VAISPPIIVRGTIG
+150 FALSPPIIVRGTIG

-186 LKSENKKIAISKLVG
+186 LKSDNKKIAAAKLVG
-201 GGFFLAL
+201 GGFFLAI

-213 GGIEFFLLPLGIFFI
+213 GGIEFFLLPLGLFFI
-228 ALPFI
+228 ALPFM

-250 TMIISGGL
+250 TMAISGGL

-263 PSFVFGARGLA
+263 PTFVFGMRGFA
-274 MIGPTILLVI
+274 MIGPAILLVI

-299 NSLLVLVAL
+299 NSLLALAAL
-308 IIIGGA
+308 IIIGG
-314 VLSVTA
+314 VILSVGPFHST
-320 FGSVSFRYLN
+320 SFRYLN

-371 IWLEFRKKN
+371 VWLMFRKKN
-380 GDQNSSIFSLKNEM
+380 GDENTSRFSIRNEM
-394 IVFALIIGIAGA
+394 IVFALIIGIVGA
-406 YAGSTFSR
+406 YSGSTFSR

-428 IGLAALVSSVLK
+428 IGLTILVGDILK
-440 QENKQ
+440 RENKQ
-445 LHITEPPKKGGSAR
+445 VKIIESSKKGTTQTR
-459 KETPTKKT
+459 KETTQIKKT
-467 IDLFGRVPKIAFVAV
+467 SNLLGSVSKIAFVVV
-482 IVALLIVPS
+482 IVALLLVPT
-491 LYPVNANWISMTK
+491 LYPVNANWIVVTK

-527 NWIKNNTPTNSVV
+527 NWMKNNTPQDSVV

-546 GYWIQTLGGRTTLAD
+546 GYWIQTLGERKTLAD
-561 NATIDTSVIANIA
+561 NATVDTNTIANIA
-574 RILMSSPDDAWNML
+574 RMLLNSPDEAW
-588 NKAGANYVL
+588 KALKKMGANYVL
-597 VYVVGQKFTSN
+597 VYVVGQKFVSN
-608 NQDLYILGGGGDESK
+608 GQELYVLGGGGDESK

-630 GGLDSSKYLQD
+630 GGLDSSKFLQD

-651 QDTLLGK
+651 KNTLLGQ

-685 IYSKTIKYPANGTG
+685 IYSKTVKYTADGNG

-707 QSLDRKDSGVFSGVL
+707 SSLNRTDSGVFSGVL

-728 DYKPHAVI
+728 DYKSQTGI
-736 PSSTLQRNSS
+736 PSSTLQGNSS
-746 SILPQNNSTIVKPT
+746 GITAVKPT
-760 TITGS
+760 TTTSG
-765 SGNIAVID
+765 GNIAVID
-773 TKFGEIKFRLFDNI
+773 TKFGEIKFQLFDNV
-787 APKTTANFVKL
+787 APQTTANFIKL
-798 ANSGFYN
+798 ANSGFYD
-805 GTIFH
+805 GTVFH
-810 RIMPGFVIQGGD
+810 RIIPGFMIQGGD
-822 PNTIKGDRSTWG
+822 PNTLKGDRSTWG

-839 HTVPPE
+839 HTIPPE
-845 FSTSLNFT
+845 FSSTLSFT

-858 MARGVD
+858 MARSSD
-864 VNSGSSQFFITLGDA
+864 VNSGSSQFFITVGDA
-879 PWLNDQYTLFG
+879 HWLNNQYTLFG
-890 EVVSGQDVVDKIA
+890 QVVSGQDVADKIA
-903 SLKTTTDN
+903 ALQTDPTT

-918 SARVSKISIET
+918 TARVSKISIES
-929 SNNTAK
+929 SNSTTK

>member
-1 LFQDAKLFRVRKFDF
+1 MIQDAKLFTVRKFNF
-16 HLRHLLVIGILAIS
+16 HLRHLLVIGILIIS
-30 FSISAMVRSQAA
+30 FSISALVRSQAA

-69 AYVHWHDTM
+69 AYVHWHDDM
-78 SWYPTGRDVFSTSQ
+78 SWYPTGRDVFATAQ

-100 ILYKIFG
+100 ALYKIFG
-107 GGTSLY
+107 GGMSLY
-113 DFTIIFPVI
+113 DFTIIFPVV

-128 IVIFALVRVLG
+128 IVIFALVRVLA

-150 VAISPPIIVRGTIG
+150 FALSPPIIVRGTIG

-201 GGFFLAL
+201 GGFFLAV

-213 GGIEFFLLPLGIFFI
+213 GGIEFFLLPLGLFFI

-233 RKDHNFLLWAVP
+233 RKDHKFLLWAVP

-263 PSFVFGARGLA
+263 PTFVFGMRGFA
-274 MIGPTILLVI
+274 MIGPAILLVI
-284 IIFIQKYSK
+284 IIIIQKYSK

-299 NSLLVLVAL
+299 NSLIALAALV
-308 IIIGGA
+308 IIGVI
-314 VLSVTA
+314 VLSA
-320 FGSVSFRYLN
+320 GPFHSASFRYLN
-330 AMNPFLTSEDPLVDS
+330 AVNPFLTSEDPLVDS

-371 IWLEFRKKN
+371 IWLVFRKRN
-380 GDQNSSIFSLKNEM
+380 GDPNASRFSIKNEM
-394 IVFALIIGIAGA
+394 IVFALIIGIVGA
-406 YAGSTFSR
+406 YSGSTFSR

-428 IGLAALVSSVLK
+428 IGLAILVADIFK
-440 QENKQ
+440 RENKE
-445 LHITEPPKKGGSAR
+445 IKFIESSKKGTHTK
-459 KETPTKKT
+459 KEIPTKKT
-467 IDLFGRVPKIAFVAV
+467 SELLGKIPKIAFVAV
-482 IVALLIVPS
+482 IVALLLVPT
-491 LYPVNANWISMTK
+491 LYPVNANWISVTK

-527 NWIKNNTPTNSVV
+527 NWIKTNTPKDSVV

-546 GYWIQTLGGRTTLAD
+546 GYWVQTLGERKTLAD
-561 NATIDTSVIANIA
+561 NSTVDTNIIANIA
-574 RILMSSPDDAWNML
+574 RMLLASPDEAWKML

-597 VYVVGQKFTSN
+597 VYVVGQKFVSN
-608 NQDLYILGGGGDESK
+608 GQDLYILGGGGDESK

-630 GGLDSSKYLQD
+630 GGLDSTKFLQD

-651 QDTLLGK
+651 KNTLLGQ

-679 TTGYTA
+679 NTGYTA
-685 IYSKTIKYPANGTG
+685 IYSKTIKYSENGTG
-699 PLRLVYSS
+699 PLRLVYASP
-707 QSLDRKDSGVFSGVL
+707 SLDRKDSGVFSGVL

-728 DYKPHAVI
+728 NYQPPTGTTSPV
-736 PSSTLQRNSS
+736 ST
-746 SILPQNNSTIVKPT
+746 PQNNNTSTTPVKPT
-760 TITGS
+760 TTTTSG
-765 SGNIAVID
+765 GNIAVIN
-773 TKFGEIKFRLFDNI
+773 TKFGEIKFKLFDNV
-787 APKTTANFVKL
+787 APKTTANFIKL
-798 ANSGFYN
+798 ANSGFYDK
-805 GTIFH
+805 TVFH

-822 PNTIKGDRSTWG
+822 PNTIKGDKSTWG

-839 HTVPPE
+839 YTIPPE
-845 FSTSLNFT
+845 FSSSLNFT

-858 MARGVD
+858 MARGSD
-864 VNSGSSQFFITLGDA
+864 VNSGSSQFFITVGDA
-879 PWLNDQYTLFG
+879 PWLNNQYTLFG

-903 SLKTTTDN
+903 SLKTDPTT
-911 NQPVDAD
+911 NQPVDAEA
-918 SARVSKISIET
+918 ARVTTITIEPSSNSTSK
-929 SNNTAK
+929 

>member
-1 LFQDAKLFRVRKFDF
+1 MLQDAKLFSVRKFDF
-16 HLRHLLVIGILAIS
+16 HLRHLLVIGILIIS
-30 FSISAMVRSQAA
+30 FSISALVRSQAA

-69 AYVHWHDTM
+69 AYVHWHDDM
-78 SWYPTGRDVFSTSQ
+78 SWYPVGRDVFATAQ

-100 ILYKIFG
+100 ALYKIFG
-107 GGTSLY
+107 GGMSLY
-113 DFTIIFPVI
+113 DFTIIFPVV

-150 VAISPPIIVRGTIG
+150 FALSPPIIVRGTIG

-186 LKSENKKIAISKLVG
+186 IKSENKKIAISKLVG
-201 GGFFLAL
+201 GGFFLAV

-213 GGIEFFLLPLGIFFI
+213 GGIEFFLLPLGLFFI

-233 RKDHNFLLWAVP
+233 RKDHKFLLWAVP

-250 TMIISGGL
+250 TMLIAGGL

-263 PSFVFGARGLA
+263 PTFVFGMRGFA
-274 MIGPTILLVI
+274 MIGPAILLVI
-284 IIFIQKYSK
+284 IILVQKYSK

-299 NSLLVLVAL
+299 NSLLALAAL
-308 IIIGGA
+308 IIIGLV
-314 VLSVTA
+314 VLSA
-320 FGSVSFRYLN
+320 GSLGSASFRYLN

-371 IWLEFRKKN
+371 IWLVFRKRN
-380 GDQNSSIFSLKNEM
+380 GDPNVSRFSIKNEM
-394 IVFALIIGIAGA
+394 IVFALIIGIVGA
-406 YAGSTFSR
+406 YSGSTFSR

-428 IGLAALVSSVLK
+428 IGLAILVKDILKRQSTPVKFVESS
-440 QENKQ
+440 
-445 LHITEPPKKGGSAR
+445 KKGGSK
-459 KETPTKKT
+459 KEIPTKKT
-467 IDLFGRVPKIAFVAV
+467 SELLGRIPKIAFVAV
-482 IVALLIVPS
+482 IVALLLVPT
-491 LYPVNANWISMTK
+491 LYPVNANWISITK

-527 NWIKNNTPTNSVV
+527 NWIKNNTPKDSVV

-546 GYWIQTLGGRTTLAD
+546 GYWVQTLGERKTLAD
-561 NATIDTSVIANIA
+561 NSTVDTNIIANIA
-574 RILMSSPDDAWNML
+574 RMLLASPDEAWKML

-597 VYVVGQKFTSN
+597 VYVVGQKFVSN
-608 NQDLYILGGGGDESK
+608 GQDLYILGGGGDESK

-630 GGLDSSKYLQD
+630 GGLDSTKFLQD
-641 DSFTPTDYFW
+641 DSFTPTNYFW
-651 QDTLLGK
+651 SNTLLGK

-685 IYSKTIKYPANGTG
+685 IYSKTVKYDANSNG

-707 QSLDRKDSGVFSGVL
+707 PSLDRKDSGVFSGVL

-728 DYKPHAVI
+728 DYN
-736 PSSTLQRNSS
+736 SSTASTTTSTSQGNSS
-746 SILPQNNSTIVKPT
+746 STTTTPATTTAPT
-760 TITGS
+760 TTTTPSG
-765 SGNIAVID
+765 GNIAVIS
-773 TKFGEIKFRLFDNI
+773 TKFGDIKFRLFDNV
-787 APKTTANFVKL
+787 APKTTANFIKL
-798 ANSGFYN
+798 ANSGFYDK
-805 GTIFH
+805 TVFH

-839 HTVPPE
+839 YTIPPE
-845 FSTSLNFT
+845 FSSTLNFT

-858 MARGVD
+858 MARGND
-864 VNSGSSQFFITLGDA
+864 VNSGSSQFFITVGDA

-890 EVVSGQDVVDKIA
+890 QVVSGQDVVDKIA
-903 SLKTTTDN
+903 SLKTDPTT
-911 NQPVDAD
+911 NQPVDAET
-918 SARVSKISIET
+918 ARVNTITIES
-929 SNNTAK
+929 SNSTTK